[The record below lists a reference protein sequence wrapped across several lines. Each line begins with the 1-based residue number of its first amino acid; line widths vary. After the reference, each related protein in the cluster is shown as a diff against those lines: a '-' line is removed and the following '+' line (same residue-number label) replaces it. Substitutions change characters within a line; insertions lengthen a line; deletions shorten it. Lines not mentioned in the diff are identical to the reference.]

1 MNRREEG
8 YIYIFTII
16 LISLLALFFYFIYS
30 YTANTSYI
38 NIHRVE
44 RIQSKYAAESV
55 LNMKISEENFNQE
68 LKDFILSEKYSK
80 NLIAKSLPKD
90 TKVEKLKISNE
101 DFLDKYNNYF
111 DFAELNTEVKYKNS
125 LAGARIRAN
134 FVNKI
139 YKEEDGIL
147 NSGKINKDDL
157 EKLKNSFE
165 DNNWSMP
172 GKKVIVL
179 DGDFIYGEEKG
190 KKFIFEEVEDLDEKT
205 GEKIIKRNPL
215 YSLEAVKAIIQKSG
229 SLKIETDI
237 NNQILLLNNKVLFND
252 NAISGIIIVNN
263 NAQISN
269 NCKLEGYLIDLYDK
283 NPSISVKYH
292 PLVLRDFSSVLPDYI
307 KFQPISLNYYD
318 LEDNT

>member
-1 MNRREEG
+1 MNKREEG

-38 NIHRVE
+38 NLHRVE

-55 LNMKISEENFNQE
+55 LNMKISEENFNQD

-165 DNNWSMP
+165 DNIWSMP
-172 GKKVIVL
+172 GKKVIDL

-190 KKFIFEEVEDLDEKT
+190 KKFIFEEVEELDEKT
-205 GEKIIKRNPL
+205 EEKIIKRNPL
-215 YSLEAVKAIIQKSG
+215 YSLEGVKTIIQKSG

-237 NNQILLLNNKVLFND
+237 NNQILLLNDKVLFND

-283 NPSISVKYH
+283 NPSIAVKYH

>member
-1 MNRREEG
+1 MNKREEG

-38 NIHRVE
+38 NLHRVE

-55 LNMKISEENFNQE
+55 LNMKISEENFNKD

-147 NSGKINKDDL
+147 NSGKINKYDL

-172 GKKVIVL
+172 GKKVIDL

-215 YSLEAVKAIIQKSG
+215 YSLEGVKAIIQKSG

-237 NNQILLLNNKVLFND
+237 NNQILLLNDKVLFND

-283 NPSISVKYH
+283 NPSIAVKYH

>member
-1 MNRREEG
+1 MNKREEG

-30 YTANTSYI
+30 YTTNTSYI
-38 NIHRVE
+38 NLYRVE

-55 LNMKISEENFNQE
+55 LNMKISEENFNQD

-80 NLIAKSLPKD
+80 NMIAKSLPKD

-165 DNNWSMP
+165 DNNWSIP
-172 GKKVIVL
+172 GKKVIDL
-179 DGDFIYGEEKG
+179 DGEFIYGEEKG

-215 YSLEAVKAIIQKSG
+215 YSLEAVKVIIQKSG

-237 NNQILLLNNKVLFND
+237 NKQILLLNDKVLFND
-252 NAISGIIIVNN
+252 NAISGIIILNN

-283 NPSISVKYH
+283 NPSIAVKYH

-307 KFQPISLNYYD
+307 KFQPRSLNYYD

>member
-1 MNRREEG
+1 MNKREEG

-38 NIHRVE
+38 NLHRVE

-55 LNMKISEENFNQE
+55 LNMKISEENFNQD

-80 NLIAKSLPKD
+80 KLIAKSLPKD

-125 LAGARIRAN
+125 LAGASIKAN
-134 FVNKI
+134 FINKI

-147 NSGKINKDDL
+147 NSGKIKKDDL
-157 EKLKNSFE
+157 NKIKKSFE

-172 GKKVIVL
+172 GKKVIDL
-179 DGDFIYGEEKG
+179 DGDFIYGEDKG
-190 KKFIFEEVEDLDEKT
+190 KNFIFEEVEELDEKT
-205 GEKIIKRNPL
+205 GEKIIRRNPL
-215 YSLEAVKAIIQKSG
+215 YSLEGVDVIIQKSG

-237 NNQILLLNNKVLFND
+237 NNQILLLNDKVLFND

-283 NPSISVKYH
+283 NPSVTVKYH
-292 PLVLRDFSSVLPDYI
+292 QRVLRDFSSVLPDYI

-318 LEDNT
+318 L

>member
-1 MNRREEG
+1 MNKREEG

-38 NIHRVE
+38 NLHRVE

-55 LNMKISEENFNQE
+55 LNMKISEENFNQD

-172 GKKVIVL
+172 GKKVIDL

-215 YSLEAVKAIIQKSG
+215 YSLESVKAIIQKSG

-237 NNQILLLNNKVLFND
+237 NNQILLLNDKVLFND

-283 NPSISVKYH
+283 NPSIAVKYH

>member
-1 MNRREEG
+1 MNEKKEG
-8 YIYIFTII
+8 FIYIFTII

-30 YTANTSYI
+30 YTSNTSYI
-38 NIHRVE
+38 NLHRVE

-68 LKDFILSEKYSK
+68 LKEFILSRKYSK
-80 NLIAKSLPKD
+80 NLSIKSLPSD
-90 TKVEKLKISNE
+90 TKLEKLVISNE
-101 DFLDKYNNYF
+101 DSVDKNKNYV
-111 DFAELNTEVKYKNS
+111 DLVELRTEVKYKNS

-139 YKEEDGIL
+139 YKEEDGVL

-157 EKLKNSFE
+157 EKIKKSF
-165 DNNWSMP
+165 DNNNWSMP
-172 GKKVIVL
+172 GKKVIDL

-190 KKFIFEEVEDLDEKT
+190 KKFIFEEVEEFDEKT
-205 GEKIIKRNPL
+205 EEKIIKRNPL
-215 YSLEAVKAIIQKSG
+215 YSLEDDMVINQRSG
-229 SLKIETDI
+229 SLKIESRVS
-237 NNQILLLNNKVLFND
+237 NQILILNDKVLFND

-283 NPSISVKYH
+283 NPSISLKYH

-307 KFQPISLNYYD
+307 KFQPRSLNYYD

>member
-1 MNRREEG
+1 MNKREEG

-30 YTANTSYI
+30 YTSNTSYI
-38 NIHRVE
+38 NLHRVE

-55 LNMKISEENFNQE
+55 LNMKISEENFNQD

-147 NSGKINKDDL
+147 NSGKINKYDL

-172 GKKVIVL
+172 GKKVIDL

-215 YSLEAVKAIIQKSG
+215 YSLEGVKAIIQKSG

-237 NNQILLLNNKVLFND
+237 NNQILLLNDKVLFND

-283 NPSISVKYH
+283 NPSIAVKYH

>member
-1 MNRREEG
+1 MNKREEG

-38 NIHRVE
+38 NLHRVE

-55 LNMKISEENFNQE
+55 LNMKISEENFNQD

-80 NLIAKSLPKD
+80 NLIANSLPKD

-101 DFLDKYNNYF
+101 DFFDKYNNYF

-125 LAGARIRAN
+125 LAGAKIRAN

-172 GKKVIVL
+172 GKKVIDL
-179 DGDFIYGEEKG
+179 NGDFIYGEEKG
-190 KKFIFEEVEDLDEKT
+190 KKFIFEEVEDLDKKT

-215 YSLEAVKAIIQKSG
+215 YSLEAVKVIIQKSG

-237 NNQILLLNNKVLFND
+237 NNQILLLNDKVLFND

-269 NCKLEGYLIDLYDK
+269 NCKLEGYLIDLYYK
-283 NPSISVKYH
+283 NPSIAVKYH
-292 PLVLRDFSSVLPDYI
+292 PQVLRDFSSVLPDYI

>member
-1 MNRREEG
+1 MNKREEG

-30 YTANTSYI
+30 YTANTSFI
-38 NIHRVE
+38 NLHRVE

-55 LNMKISEENFNQE
+55 LNMKISEENFNQD

-111 DFAELNTEVKYKNS
+111 DFAELNTVVKYKNS

-165 DNNWSMP
+165 DNNWFMP
-172 GKKVIVL
+172 GKKVIDL

-215 YSLEAVKAIIQKSG
+215 YSLEGVKVIIQNNG

-237 NNQILLLNNKVLFND
+237 NNQILLLNDKVLFND

-283 NPSISVKYH
+283 NPSIAVKYH

>member
-1 MNRREEG
+1 MNKREEG

-38 NIHRVE
+38 NLHRVE

-55 LNMKISEENFNQE
+55 LNMKISEENFNQD

-80 NLIAKSLPKD
+80 NLIANSLPKD

-101 DFLDKYNNYF
+101 DFFDKYNNYF

-125 LAGARIRAN
+125 LAGAKIRAN

-172 GKKVIVL
+172 GKKVIDL
-179 DGDFIYGEEKG
+179 NGDFIYGEEKG
-190 KKFIFEEVEDLDEKT
+190 KKFIFEEVEDLDKKT

-215 YSLEAVKAIIQKSG
+215 YSLEAVKVIIQKSG

-237 NNQILLLNNKVLFND
+237 NNQILLLNDKVLFND

-283 NPSISVKYH
+283 NPSIAVKYH
-292 PLVLRDFSSVLPDYI
+292 PQVLRDFSSVLPDYI